1 MILITG
7 ASGHVG
13 RRVSEL
19 LSQQDAKLRLM
30 SRTPGKV
37 PKIAGAEVVAGD
49 FQNLDGL
56 KRAFAAVEKALVISG
71 KAEPGERARLHKN
84 AFEAAASARVKQIVY
99 LSLKGA
105 STNSLYPYCRDHF
118 ESEQFLA
125 ATGIPYTALRGAFY
139 MDMLFGKFDSHG
151 VVRGPAG
158 NGRGAFIAREDTARA
173 AAAALLARP
182 AGRVEVTGRQEMGL
196 DDIAC
201 RLSEITGRTLRYED
215 EAPDATANRLRQT
228 SMPEWAQAAEVGWF
242 RAIAAGEQAG
252 ASHGYQRLTGI
263 EPLNIEQYCSAL
275 PDVISGLRAAA

>member
-1 MILITG
+1 
-7 ASGHVG
+7 
-13 RRVSEL
+13 
-19 LSQQDAKLRLM
+19 M
-30 SRTPGKV
+30 SRTPEKV
-37 PKIAGAEVVAGD
+37 PKLAGAEIVAGD
-49 FQNLDGL
+49 FKDSDSL
-56 KRAFAAVEKALVISG
+56 KSGFAGIEKALVISG

-84 AFEAAASARVKQIVY
+84 AFEAAASAGVKQIVY

-105 STNSLYPYCRDHF
+105 SANSLYPYCCDHL

-182 AGRVEVTGRQEMGL
+182 AGILDVTGRQEMDL

-201 RLSEITGRTLRYED
+201 KLSEITGRTLRYED
-215 EAPDATANRLRQT
+215 EAPGDTAKRLRHT

-252 ASHGYQRLTGI
+252 VSHGYQRLTTM

>member
-7 ASGHVG
+7 ASGRVA

-19 LSQQDAKLRLM
+19 LSQQDAEL
-30 SRTPGKV
+30 
-37 PKIAGAEVVAGD
+37 
-49 FQNLDGL
+49 
-56 KRAFAAVEKALVISG
+56 
-71 KAEPGERARLHKN
+71 RLHKN

-105 STNSLYPYCRDHF
+105 SVNSLYPYCRDHF

-151 VVRGPAG
+151 VVRGAATS
-158 NGRGAFIAREDTARA
+158 GRGAFIAREDTARA
-173 AAAALLARP
+173 AAAALLGGP
-182 AGRVEVTGRQEMGL
+182 AGVLEVTGRQQMGL

-201 RLSEITGRTLRYED
+201 GLSEITGRTLRYED
-215 EAPDATANRLRQT
+215 EASEDTAKRLRHT
-228 SMPEWAQAAEVGWF
+228 SMPESAQAAEVGWF

-252 ASHGYQRLTGI
+252 VSHGYQRLAGM
-263 EPLNIEQYCSAL
+263 EPLDIAQYCSAL